1 VRTLAPTRQNAAGI
15 HLDTT
20 FGRQFA
26 DMFVRQRNRADTSA
40 RFETSAPVCG
50 RSSFNALLWCCRTVN
65 RIMMWNQSSRCSLNG
80 WRYSCIRRTFSPPSD
95 LAGVYSDEIGQEG
108 NYSFCQSL
116 TAKELYYL
124 RANSVRQFRSKSV
137 FWLSLVAML
146 IGR

>member
-1 VRTLAPTRQNAAGI
+1 LRHDAARTDRTRFHMNRG
-15 HLDTT
+15 
-20 FGRQFA
+20 
-26 DMFVRQRNRADTSA
+26 QR
-40 RFETSAPVCG
+40 
-50 RSSFNALLWCCRTVN
+50 
-65 RIMMWNQSSRCSLNG
+65 I
-80 WRYSCIRRTFSPPSD
+80 FSVVDRPEDPCQ